1 MGAVTSSGGKSLK
14 AKYREVLIGF
24 ERYSFTEEQIYEAD
38 RDFELAAAD
47 LEACQECDGELCKTI
62 VNHRCSNPY
71 WHQLRGNHCTDDC
84 YPLQNRAYYALEHK
98 GCTMYG
104 RPTFAVHMCPG
115 PLERKEEL
123 LGKKTRNWW
132 GD

>member
-24 ERYSFTEEQIYEAD
+24 ERYNFTEEQIYEAD

-47 LEACQECDGELCKTI
+47 LEACKACDGESCKTM
-62 VNHRCSNPY
+62 VNHHCDNPG
-71 WHQLRGNHCTDDC
+71 H
-84 YPLQNRAYYALEHK
+84 RAYYALWHK
-98 GCTMYG
+98 GCRTYG

-123 LGKKTRNWW
+123 LRKKTRNWW